1 MTSSP
6 KETAS
11 GARFFRDAVRFAV
24 ASIRAHRTRS
34 LLTALSMVVANASV
48 ILAVS
53 TALTGRDFVVKQI
66 QGVGSNLVYAY
77 YEAGG
82 NVSESEADYITLAD
96 VEAVRR
102 QLGPRAQAV
111 AGVMGSWDRLFI
123 DGRERQIRVLG
134 SSAEYEAVR
143 NLKIP
148 AGRFFDAD
156 DVARRAKVCLLTE
169 PLAEKL
175 FDSSRAA
182 VGQSIPIHALRF
194 TVIGVF
200 REGVETLGQ
209 TEVAADSVLMPISV
223 IEYFQSVERI
233 DPLYV
238 SVRSAGEVEEVTA
251 LVKSVLVSRHRPGSS
266 YRVENLTAILT
277 AAQEISRALTAVLV
291 LVAALTLIISGIF
304 IMNIMLISV
313 AERTK
318 EIGIR
323 LSVGAERRQV
333 KAQFLMEAVCLSMM
347 GGLVGVA
354 AGVAVP
360 LVARVLLPEL
370 TIRIAPLSVAAALA
384 VSCAVGVVFGLLPA
398 SRAAKLDPVEALRY
412 E

>member
-1 MTSSP
+1 
-6 KETAS
+6 
-11 GARFFRDAVRFAV
+11 
-24 ASIRAHRTRS
+24 
-34 LLTALSMVVANASV
+34 MVVANASV
-48 ILAVS
+48 ILVVS

-82 NVSESEADYITLAD
+82 NVSESEADYITRAD

-175 FDSSRAA
+175 FNSSRAA

-238 SVRSAGEVEEVTA
+238 SVRSADEVEEVTA

-360 LVARVLLPEL
+360 LVVRVLLPEL
-370 TIRIAPLSVAAALA
+370 TIRIAPLSIAAALA

>member
-1 MTSSP
+1 
-6 KETAS
+6 
-11 GARFFRDAVRFAV
+11 
-24 ASIRAHRTRS
+24 
-34 LLTALSMVVANASV
+34 MVVANASV
-48 ILAVS
+48 ILVVS
-53 TALTGRDFVVKQI
+53 TALTGRDFVVRQI

-82 NVSESEADYITLAD
+82 NVSESEADYITVAD
-96 VEAVRR
+96 VDAVRR
-102 QLGPRAQAV
+102 ELGPRARGT
-111 AGVMGSWDRLFI
+111 AGVMGTWDRLVI

-134 SSAEYEAVR
+134 AGVEYQTVR
-143 NLKIP
+143 NLEIP

-156 DVARRAKVCLLTE
+156 DVETRAKVCLLTAA
-169 PLAEKL
+169 LAEKL
-175 FDSSRAA
+175 FGSSREA
-182 VGQSIPIHALRF
+182 VGKSVPVHGLRF

-223 IEYFQSVERI
+223 IEYFQTRERI
-233 DPLYV
+233 DPLYI
-238 SVRSAGEVEEVTA
+238 SVRSAAEVEEVTA
-251 LVKSVLVSRHRPGSS
+251 LVERILVARHRPGSR

-277 AAQEISRALTAVLV
+277 AAREIARALTAVLI

-354 AGVAVP
+354 AGLAVP
-360 LVARVLLPEL
+360 LTARVLLPDL
-370 TIRIAPLSVAAALA
+370 TIPIAPLSVAAALA

>member
-1 MTSSP
+1 M
-6 KETAS
+6 
-11 GARFFRDAVRFAV
+11 FRDAASFAV
-24 ASIRAHRTRS
+24 ASIRAHKTRS

-48 ILAVS
+48 IVVVS
-53 TALTGRDFVVKQI
+53 TAMTGRDFVVRQI

-102 QLGPRAQAV
+102 RLGPRADAV
-111 AGVMGSWDRLFI
+111 AGVMGNWDRLFV
-123 DGRERQIRVLG
+123 DGREQQIRVLG
-134 SSAEYEAVR
+134 SSVEYRMVR
-143 NLKIP
+143 NLEIP

-156 DVARRAKVCLLTE
+156 DVERRAKVCLLTA

-175 FDSSRAA
+175 FGSLEAA
-182 VGQSIPIHALRF
+182 IGESIPVHKLRF
-194 TVIGVF
+194 TVVGVF

-223 IEYFQSVERI
+223 IEYFQTRERV

-238 SVRSAGEVEEVTA
+238 SVRSAAEVEEVTS
-251 LVKSVLVSRHRPGSS
+251 VVESVLVSRHRPGSR

-277 AAQEISRALTAVLV
+277 AAREIARALTAVLIF
-291 LVAALTLIISGIF
+291 VAALTLIISGIF

-354 AGVAVP
+354 VGVAVP
-360 LVARVLLPEL
+360 LTARALLPEL
-370 TIRIAPLSVAAALA
+370 TIPIAPLSVVAALA

>member
-48 ILAVS
+48 ILVVS

-169 PLAEKL
+169 PLA
-175 FDSSRAA
+175 
-182 VGQSIPIHALRF
+182 G
-194 TVIGVF
+194 
-200 REGVETLGQ
+200 ETLRLF
-209 TEVAADSVLMPISV
+209 ASRRRSIDSHP
-223 IEYFQSVERI
+223 RI
-233 DPLYV
+233 ALYRDRRFPG
-238 SVRSAGEVEEVTA
+238 RS
-251 LVKSVLVSRHRPGSS
+251 R
-266 YRVENLTAILT
+266 N
-277 AAQEISRALTAVLV
+277 
-291 LVAALTLIISGIF
+291 
-304 IMNIMLISV
+304 
-313 AERTK
+313 
-318 EIGIR
+318 
-323 LSVGAERRQV
+323 VGADRSRRRLGLDAYQCDRV
-333 KAQFLMEAVCLSMM
+333 FPIGGTDRPAVCLGSF
-347 GGLVGVA
+347 GGRG
-354 AGVAVP
+354 
-360 LVARVLLPEL
+360 
-370 TIRIAPLSVAAALA
+370 
-384 VSCAVGVVFGLLPA
+384 
-398 SRAAKLDPVEALRY
+398 
-412 E
+412 

>member
-24 ASIRAHRTRS
+24 ASIRAHRMRS

-48 ILAVS
+48 ILVVS

-175 FDSSRAA
+175 FNSSRTA

-238 SVRSAGEVEEVTA
+238 SVRSAGEVGEVTA

-277 AAQEISRALTAVLV
+277 AAQEISRALTAVLI

-333 KAQFLMEAVCLSMM
+333 KAQFLLEAVCLSMM

>member
-82 NVSESEADYITLAD
+82 NVSESEADYITRAD

-360 LVARVLLPEL
+360 LVVRVLLPEL
-370 TIRIAPLSVAAALA
+370 TIRIAPLSIAAALA

>member
-1 MTSSP
+1 MKVSARQ
-6 KETAS
+6 TAPQT
-11 GARFFRDAVRFAV
+11 RFFRDALAFAV
-24 ASIRAHRTRS
+24 ASIRAHPTRS

-48 ILAVS
+48 ILVVS
-53 TALTGRDFVVKQI
+53 TALTGRDFVVRQI

-82 NVSESEADYITLAD
+82 NVSESEADYITVAD
-96 VEAVRR
+96 VDAVRR
-102 QLGPRAQAV
+102 ELGPRARGT
-111 AGVMGSWDRLFI
+111 AGVMGTWDRLVI

-134 SSAEYEAVR
+134 AGAEYQTVR
-143 NLKIP
+143 NLEIP

-156 DVARRAKVCLLTE
+156 DVETRAKVCLLTAA
-169 PLAEKL
+169 LAEKL
-175 FDSSRAA
+175 FGSLREA
-182 VGQSIPIHALRF
+182 VGKSVPVHGLRF

-223 IEYFQSVERI
+223 IEYFQTRERI
-233 DPLYV
+233 DPLYI
-238 SVRSAGEVEEVTA
+238 SVRSAAEVEEVTA
-251 LVKSVLVSRHRPGSS
+251 LVERILVARHRPGSR

-277 AAQEISRALTAVLV
+277 AAREIARALTAVLI

-323 LSVGAERRQV
+323 LSLGAERRQV
-333 KAQFLMEAVCLSMM
+333 KAQFLMEAVCLSMI

-354 AGVAVP
+354 AGLAVP
-360 LVARVLLPEL
+360 LTARVLLPDL
-370 TIRIAPLSVAAALA
+370 TIPIAPLSVAAALA
-384 VSCAVGVVFGLLPA
+384 VSFAVGVVFGLLPA

>member
-1 MTSSP
+1 MTD
-6 KETAS
+6 AS
-11 GARFFRDAVRFAV
+11 KQSATGTRFFRDAVTFAV
-24 ASIRAHRTRS
+24 ASIRAHKTRS

-48 ILAVS
+48 ILVVS

-102 QLGPRAQAV
+102 RLGPRARAV

-134 SSAEYEAVR
+134 SSAEYETVR

-175 FDSSRAA
+175 FNSSRAA
-182 VGQSIPIHALRF
+182 VGQSIPVHQLRF

-238 SVRSAGEVEEVTA
+238 SVRSASEVEEVTA

-277 AAQEISRALTAVLV
+277 AAQEISRALTAVLI

-313 AERTK
+313 AERTR

-360 LVARVLLPEL
+360 LTARVLLPEL
-370 TIRIAPLSVAAALA
+370 TIPISPLSVAAALA

-398 SRAAKLDPVEALRY
+398 SRAARLDPVEALRY

>member
-82 NVSESEADYITLAD
+82 NVSESEADYITRAD

>member
-1 MTSSP
+1 MTD
-6 KETAS
+6 AS
-11 GARFFRDAVRFAV
+11 KQSATGARFFRDAVRFAV
-24 ASIRAHRTRS
+24 ASIRAHKTRS

-48 ILAVS
+48 ILVVS

-102 QLGPRAQAV
+102 RLGPRARAV

-134 SSAEYEAVR
+134 SSAEYETVR

-175 FDSSRAA
+175 FNSSRAA
-182 VGQSIPIHALRF
+182 VGQSISVHQLRF

-223 IEYFQSVERI
+223 IEYFQIRERI

-277 AAQEISRALTAVLV
+277 AAQEISRALTAVLI

-323 LSVGAERRQV
+323 VSVGAERRQV

-398 SRAAKLDPVEALRY
+398 SRAARLDPVEALRY

>member
-48 ILAVS
+48 ILVVS